1 MLDPRF
7 VFLGALFAAA
17 ACHTAV
23 PADPSET
30 DVTTQIADPTEVT
43 PEAPIS
49 TEEQALWDA
58 LAGTYEIVAGRRASE
73 TAAPLDAVDM
83 SDDPRG
89 ERFTIAT
96 RSVTLDGAS
105 CDAWRV
111 TSEPGPDVMDRDPML
126 DDLRLPGLDATEPQ
140 SGQTYN
146 LTCEGEHV
154 FTMYKADPRAM
165 AIFWDNGVSFLI
177 AEMPLTPPQI
187 LKFQTQMRDMKFQS
201 GVPSDSWTASGL
213 IGLRSYYGY
222 RTQSKDAYI
231 FDRPA
236 ITASL
241 LEKLGVLDAE

>member
-1 MLDPRF
+1 MQ
-7 VFLGALFAAA
+7 A
-17 ACHTAV
+17 TA
-23 PADPSET
+23 PAGPEIEPS
-30 DVTTQIADPTEVT
+30 
-43 PEAPIS
+43 IS
-49 TEEQALWDA
+49 PEEQVLWDA

-83 SDDPRG
+83 MNDPRG

-96 RSVTLDGAS
+96 RSVTLDGVA
-105 CDAWRV
+105 CEAWRV
-111 TSEPGPDVMDRDPML
+111 TAEPGPGVMDRDPML

-140 SGQTYN
+140 SGRAYD

-165 AIFWDNGVSFLI
+165 AIFWDNGASFLI

-187 LKFQTQMRDMKFQS
+187 LKFQTQMQDMKFQS
-201 GVPSDSWTASGL
+201 GAPSDTWTASGL